1 MKKITALIIDD
12 ESLARAVVREH
23 LSLHSEIEIIGECA
37 NGFEAVKIINEQ
49 KPALIFLDIQMPKLT
64 GFEVL
69 ELLDHHPAVVFVTAY
84 DTFALKAFEVHAV
97 DYLLKPF
104 NKERFD
110 AALERAQ
117 THIAHRTAQ
126 PIDTL
131 LSEVKKAHQPIER
144 IVIRDGAKV
153 HVLPVEKI
161 DYIEAQDDYVA
172 FKSVGKMLLKQ
183 QRMAE
188 LETLLDAKRFVRI
201 HRSHIL
207 NIERLAR
214 IELLAKESRV
224 AILKDGTQLHI
235 SKSGYEKLKE
245 LL

>member
-1 MKKITALIIDD
+1 MKKITTLIIDD

-23 LSLHSEIEIIGECA
+23 LSLHPEIEIIGECM

-69 ELLDHHPAVVFVTAY
+69 ELLDHHPAVIFVTAY
-84 DTFALKAFEVHAV
+84 DTFALKAFDVHAV

-104 NKERFD
+104 SKERFD

-117 THIAHRTAQ
+117 THIVHKTAQ
-126 PIDTL
+126 PIETL

-172 FKSVGKMLLKQ
+172 FKSEGKMLLKQ

-201 HRSHIL
+201 HRSSIL

-235 SKSGYEKLKE
+235 SKNGYEKLKE
-245 LL
+245 ML